1 MQDEDAKGW
10 DSSGLIVSLRK
21 SWIRSFKLL
30 AYFETFFFFL
40 VEGQET
46 VWSLEGLA
54 LRPTCCLHSAPMP
67 RPSWGDEG
75 LLRAVTRWSIV
86 LSRLSLWLLGTRVQ
100 RRTMSHGGGERTK
113 EGVTNKKLP
122 LSGQMEA
129 VRCMGN
135 TEATSGSGLQFQFP
149 SILSSVCLA
158 YIVLT
163 GDWQYSKC
171 CLCINSFDAH
181 RTLWVGI
188 TVVPVLQMGT
198 LRQWKVNEFAHKHL
212 FLELGVKD
220 WKFGLRVQSA
230 IPKSYCQ

>member
-1 MQDEDAKGW
+1 M
-10 DSSGLIVSLRK
+10 
-21 SWIRSFKLL
+21 
-30 AYFETFFFFL
+30 
-40 VEGQET
+40 
-46 VWSLEGLA
+46 
-54 LRPTCCLHSAPMP
+54 
-67 RPSWGDEG
+67 
-75 LLRAVTRWSIV
+75 
-86 LSRLSLWLLGTRVQ
+86 Q

-113 EGVTNKKLP
+113 EGVTNKKLS

-181 RTLWVGI
+181 RTL
-188 TVVPVLQMGT
+188 
-198 LRQWKVNEFAHKHL
+198 
-212 FLELGVKD
+212 
-220 WKFGLRVQSA
+220 
-230 IPKSYCQ
+230 